1 MDRGLL
7 DEFLYRLY
15 GMYLA
20 VLTARMAASQRYQ
33 PGHGDS
39 LFPDQPRPRPRNPY
53 PWDDSLS
60 RMGTDETASS
70 NMGASTTK
78 GPLPLGKVLSGWGR
92 HTTASISG
100 HARLGSSLRSEE
112 RRQSNRRKGEPRA
125 AQTEPPRTSRRR
137 SVLLPKERDEIAL
150 SAAKPSQ

>member
-1 MDRGLL
+1 
-7 DEFLYRLY
+7 
-15 GMYLA
+15 
-20 VLTARMAASQRYQ
+20 
-33 PGHGDS
+33 
-39 LFPDQPRPRPRNPY
+39 
-53 PWDDSLS
+53 
-60 RMGTDETASS
+60 MGTDETAEF

-92 HTTASISG
+92 HTTASTSG

-125 AQTEPPRTSRRR
+125 AQPEPPRTSRQR